1 MNITTPAFQ
10 KLTEIPVIRTLTAF
24 AQENGV
30 QLYLVGGCV
39 RDLLLDRPTADFDFT
54 LASDAIQFAKTFAD
68 SLGGT
73 CIPLEEHPPTARV
86 VLKKPSISLDFSQF
100 RAASLT
106 EDLQLRDLTINAMA
120 VELKP
125 ASASQTFC
133 LIDPCDGIN
142 DLDARRLQFLSEQ
155 VLLDDPLRLIRI
167 YRFAAQLDFE
177 ITPDSVNLVQKYRQL
192 LPRVS
197 AERIR
202 DELIKILNVQ
212 HATPYLQRMSTDGLL
227 AHTVP
232 TVTQTPMLWKPLETF
247 EKSAIPA
254 PLRFYQN
261 EIDIYLNGTLGTETH
276 RRAFIK
282 LSLLLQ
288 GKLRDIGNQ
297 LRLSRKAVQFMKCL
311 GSTHPLL
318 TETQLTQKQINQF
331 LRTAA
336 TEWWG
341 GLLFSAALHPMDAAA
356 LRAVADT
363 YYRHVLPTLKQ
374 GQLITGKELIQR
386 FALKEGKQIGTLLK
400 QIEERQFNGEIRT
413 RAEALATAE
422 ALIRQ

>member
-1 MNITTPAFQ
+1 MNTTIPTFQ
-10 KLTEIPVIRTLTAF
+10 KLIEIPIIRALTAF
-24 AQENGV
+24 AQQNGV

-54 LASDAIQFAKTFAD
+54 LASDAMQFAKTFAD

-106 EDLQLRDLTINAMA
+106 EDLRLRDLTINAMA

-125 ASASQTFC
+125 TSASQASL

-142 DLDARRLQFLSEQ
+142 DLDARRLQFPSEQ
-155 VLLDDPLRLIRI
+155 VLLDDPLRLMRI

-177 ITPDSVNLVQKYRQL
+177 ITQDSITLVKKYRQL
-192 LPRVS
+192 LTNVS

-212 HATPYLQRMSTDGLL
+212 QATPYLQKMATEGLL
-227 AHTVP
+227 AQAIP
-232 TVTQTPMLWKPLETF
+232 TVAQTPILWEPLETF

-261 EIDIYLNGTLGTETH
+261 EIDSYLRGTLGAETH
-276 RRAFIK
+276 RRVFIK
-282 LSLLLQ
+282 LSLLLH
-288 GKLRDIGNQ
+288 GKLRDIGRQ

-311 GSTHPLL
+311 VSTHSLL
-318 TETQLTQKQINQF
+318 TETQLTQKQIIQF
-331 LRTAA
+331 LKTAA

-356 LRAVADT
+356 LRTVADT

-374 GQLITGKELIQR
+374 GQLITGKELIQTL
-386 FALKEGKQIGTLLK
+386 ALKEGKQIGILLK

-413 RAEALATAE
+413 RTEALAAVE
-422 ALIRQ
+422 ALLRQ

>member
-1 MNITTPAFQ
+1 M
-10 KLTEIPVIRTLTAF
+10 PVIRALTTF
-24 AQENGV
+24 AQQNSV

-106 EDLQLRDLTINAMA
+106 EDLRLRDLTINAMA

-125 ASASQTFC
+125 TSASQAWR

-142 DLDARRLQFLSEQ
+142 DLDARQLQFPSEQ
-155 VLLDDPLRLIRI
+155 VLLDDPLRLMRI

-177 ITPDSVNLVQKYRQL
+177 IVPDSITLVKKYRQL
-192 LPRVS
+192 LPNVS

-212 HATPYLQRMSTDGLL
+212 HATPYLQKMATEGLL
-227 AHTVP
+227 AHAIP
-232 TVTQTPMLWKPLETF
+232 TVTQTPILWEPLETF
-247 EKSAIPA
+247 EKTPIPE

-261 EIDIYLNGTLGTETH
+261 EIDIYLRGTLGAETH
-276 RRAFIK
+276 RRTFIK
-282 LSLLLQ
+282 LSLLLH
-288 GKLRDIGNQ
+288 GKLRDIGRQ

-311 GSTHPLL
+311 VSTHSLL
-318 TETQLTQKQINQF
+318 TETQLTQKQIIQF

-341 GLLFSAALHPMDAAA
+341 GILFSAALHPMDAAV
-356 LRAVADT
+356 LRTVADT

-374 GQLITGKELIQR
+374 GQLITGKELIQTL
-386 FALKEGKQIGTLLK
+386 ALKEGKQIGMLLK

-413 RAEALATAE
+413 RAEALAAVE

>member
-1 MNITTPAFQ
+1 MNTTIPTFQ
-10 KLTEIPVIRTLTAF
+10 NLTEIPVIRALTTF
-24 AQENGV
+24 AQQNAV

-39 RDLLLDRPTADFDFT
+39 RDLLLDRPTSDFDFT

-86 VLKKPSISLDFSQF
+86 VLKKPSINLDFSQF

-106 EDLQLRDLTINAMA
+106 EDLCLRDLTINAMA
-120 VELKP
+120 LELKP
-125 ASASQTFC
+125 TSASQALR

-142 DLDARRLQFLSEQ
+142 DLDARRLQFPSEQ
-155 VLLDDPLRLIRI
+155 VLRDDPLRLIRI
-167 YRFAAQLDFE
+167 YRFAAQLNFE
-177 ITPDSVNLVQKYRQL
+177 ITPNSITLVKKYRQL
-192 LPRVS
+192 LPNVS

-212 HATPYLQRMSTDGLL
+212 HATPYLQKMATAGLL
-227 AHTVP
+227 AHAIP
-232 TVTQTPMLWKPLETF
+232 TVAQTPILWEPLETF
-247 EKSAIPA
+247 EKTPIPA

-261 EIDIYLNGTLGTETH
+261 EIDIYLRDTLGAETH
-276 RRAFIK
+276 RRTFIK
-282 LSLLLQ
+282 LSLLLH
-288 GKLRDIGNQ
+288 GKLRDIGRQ

-311 GSTHPLL
+311 VSTHSLL
-318 TETQLTQKQINQF
+318 TETQLTQKRIIQF

-341 GLLFSAALHPMDAAA
+341 GLLFSAALHPMDAAG
-356 LRAVADT
+356 LRTVADT
-363 YYRHVLPTLKQ
+363 YYRHMLPTLKQ
-374 GQLITGKELIQR
+374 GQLITGKELIQTL
-386 FALKEGKQIGTLLK
+386 ALKEGKQIGMLLK

-413 RAEALATAE
+413 RAEALAAVE